1 MKKKHEAYQ
10 EVRSSINYLQLTLC
24 IKREPI
30 DGGSQSTF
38 YANMV
43 GNFAITQKTQTL
55 TNNKIYLQFQKRKK
69 SGILNQGIVVNAL
82 TSNKT
87 SKGSPSND

>member
-38 YANMV
+38 Y
-43 GNFAITQKTQTL
+43 
-55 TNNKIYLQFQKRKK
+55 KIYLQFQKRKK

>member
-43 GNFAITQKTQTL
+43 GNFAITQK
-55 TNNKIYLQFQKRKK
+55 KK
-69 SGILNQGIVVNAL
+69 KKKTGILNQGIIVNAL
-82 TSNKT
+82 TKPVKALHLMIDIEPNT
-87 SKGSPSND
+87 